1 MSAKRRK
8 ENIMSKTIIDVRG
21 LACPEPLIA
30 FTNAAKQAGVTEIEI
45 SFDCGAARDNI
56 TRSAASMGWQVASVV
71 EAPDLAAQ
79 TVMTLTKAS

>member
-1 MSAKRRK
+1 
-8 ENIMSKTIIDVRG
+8 MSKTIIDVRG

-56 TRSAASMGWQVASVV
+56 ARSAASMGWQVASVA
-71 EAPDLAAQ
+71 EAPDRTAH